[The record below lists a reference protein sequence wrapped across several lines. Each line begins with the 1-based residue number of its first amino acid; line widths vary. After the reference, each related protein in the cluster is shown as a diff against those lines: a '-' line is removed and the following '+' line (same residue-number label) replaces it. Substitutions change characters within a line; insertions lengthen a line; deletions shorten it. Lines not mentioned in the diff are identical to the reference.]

1 VVAAGRAAAVAPRE
15 PSLERAG
22 TPAAEAAAQRA
33 VSVAALA
40 AVVRAAVPAVVLA
53 AVVRAA
59 VPAVVLAAVVRAVV
73 PAVAL
78 AAVVPVA
85 ARRGPAAGLAA
96 LVAQQAANAPDGRWL
111 ITQRWAPEKPEAGA
125 TRRRHPS
132 DTSPD
137 ADCNRSVTARC
148 RRAHVRD
155 K

>member
-33 VSVAALA
+33 VSVAA
-40 AVVRAAVPAVVLA
+40 LA

-111 ITQRWAPEKPEAGA
+111 ITQRCLPEKPEAGA